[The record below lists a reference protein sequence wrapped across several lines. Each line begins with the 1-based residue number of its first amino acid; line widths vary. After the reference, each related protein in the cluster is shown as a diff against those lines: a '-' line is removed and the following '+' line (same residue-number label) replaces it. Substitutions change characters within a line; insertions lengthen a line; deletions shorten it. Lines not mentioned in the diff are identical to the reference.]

1 MIPDIGRE
9 RAGEREY
16 QLVREMSMDKTYQN
30 WLGQRL
36 GERCVKAF
44 KKHGF
49 DAHFVS
55 GVEEARTLILDMVSD
70 CETFGFAGSDTTRS
84 LGLLEEL
91 KSKGKTVFDHWQKG
105 LSKEEDMEI
114 RLQQG
119 RSDCLLCSANAISAT
134 GEVVNVDGIGNRT
147 SGMGFGPK
155 KVIIVAGMNK
165 VRPDL
170 DSALRRVW
178 EVAGPMRARSL
189 NMETPCAETGVCSD
203 CNAPQRICRITT
215 ILHRKPILTDVSVVL
230 VNQNLGF

>member
-1 MIPDIGRE
+1 
-9 RAGEREY
+9 
-16 QLVREMSMDKTYQN
+16 MDKTYEN
-30 WLGQRL
+30 WLGEKL
-36 GERCVKAF
+36 GEKCVKAL
-44 KKHGF
+44 KKHEF

-55 GVEEARTLILDMVSD
+55 SVEEAKKLILGMVSE

-91 KSKGKTVFDHWQKG
+91 KSRGKRVFDHWQED

-119 RSDCLLCSANAISAT
+119 RSDCFMCSANAVSAT

-170 DSALRRVW
+170 DSALKRVW
-178 EVAGPMRARSL
+178 EVAGPMRAKSL

-215 ILHRKPILTDVSVVL
+215 ILHRKPRLTDVSVVL
-230 VNQNLGF
+230 VNQSLGF

>member
-1 MIPDIGRE
+1 
-9 RAGEREY
+9 
-16 QLVREMSMDKTYQN
+16 MDNTYQN
-30 WLGQRL
+30 WLGEKL

-55 GVEEARTLILDMVSD
+55 SVEEAKKLILGMVSGY
-70 CETFGFAGSDTTRS
+70 ESFGFAGSDTTRS
-84 LGLLEEL
+84 LGVLEEL
-91 KSKGKTVFDHWQKG
+91 KSMGKTVFDHWQKD
-105 LSKEEDMEI
+105 LSKEEDLEI

-119 RSDCLLCSANAISAT
+119 RCDCFFCSANAISAT
-134 GEVVNVDGIGNRT
+134 GEVVNVDGVGNRT

-155 KVIIVAGMNK
+155 KVIVVAGMNK

-170 DSALRRVW
+170 DSALKRVW
-178 EVAGPMRARSL
+178 EVAGPMRAKSL

-203 CNAPQRICRITT
+203 CNAPQRICRVTT
-215 ILHRKPILTDVSVVL
+215 ILHRKPMLTDVSVVL

>member
-1 MIPDIGRE
+1 
-9 RAGEREY
+9 
-16 QLVREMSMDKTYQN
+16 MDKTYEN
-30 WLGQRL
+30 WLGEKL
-36 GERCVKAF
+36 GERCVKAL
-44 KKHGF
+44 KKHEF

-55 GVEEARTLILDMVSD
+55 SVEEARTLILDMVSE

-91 KSKGKTVFDHWQKG
+91 KSRGKRVFDHWQED

-119 RSDCLLCSANAISAT
+119 RSDCFMCSANAVSAT

-170 DSALRRVW
+170 DSALKRVW
-178 EVAGPMRARSL
+178 EVAGPMRAKSL
-189 NMETPCAETGVCSD
+189 NMETPCAETGVCID

-215 ILHRKPILTDVSVVL
+215 ILHRKPRLTDVSVVL
-230 VNQNLGF
+230 VNQSLGF